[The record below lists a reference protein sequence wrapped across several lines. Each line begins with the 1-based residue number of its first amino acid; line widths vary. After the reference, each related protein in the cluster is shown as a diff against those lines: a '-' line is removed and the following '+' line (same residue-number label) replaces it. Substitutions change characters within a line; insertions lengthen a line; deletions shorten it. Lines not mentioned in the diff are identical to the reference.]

1 MIEVKN
7 VCLSYIKE
15 YSALYNISFE
25 VKDGERLA
33 VIGDNESG
41 KTSLLRAIA
50 RLEKIDRGEIY
61 LNRININ
68 KINFSKDVNVVYLS
82 SKPLFFEN
90 QSVFYNLQ
98 YVLKIRKIS
107 DEIINKK
114 IYNALKLL
122 EIENLKELK
131 IRDLTDREKKL
142 VALARAG
149 LRKSDIY
156 LIDDIFTGNESENEK
171 IVNFLNA
178 IIEKEASCLFT
189 LTNNH
194 APLIE
199 ALQITKQ
206 LHLENGSIAKER

>member
-7 VCLSYIKE
+7 VFLSYIKE
-15 YSALYNISFE
+15 YSALYNVSFE
-25 VKDGERLA
+25 VQDGERVA
-33 VIGDNESG
+33 IIGDSESG
-41 KTSLLRAIA
+41 KTSLLRAILK
-50 RLEKIDRGEIY
+50 LEKVDKGEIY
-61 LNRININ
+61 LNKININ

-82 SKPLFFEN
+82 NKPIFFDN
-90 QSVFYNLQ
+90 QSVYYNLK

-122 EIENLKELK
+122 EIENLRELK

-149 LRKSDIY
+149 LRKGDIY
-156 LIDDIFTGNESENEK
+156 LIDDVFNGNEIENEK

-189 LTNNH
+189 LSTNHTN
-194 APLIE
+194 LINP
-199 ALQITKQ
+199 LQITREI
-206 LHLENGSIAKER
+206 HLQNGSIVK

>member
-7 VCLSYIKE
+7 VCLNYIKE

-50 RLEKIDRGEIY
+50 RLEKIDKGEIY

-131 IRDLTDREKKL
+131 IKDLTDREKKL

-149 LRKSDIY
+149 LRKGDIY

-194 APLIE
+194 ASLIE
-199 ALQITKQ
+199 PLQITRQ

>member
-7 VCLSYIKE
+7 VFLSYIKE
-15 YSALYNISFE
+15 YSALYNVSFE
-25 VKDGERLA
+25 VQDGERVA
-33 VIGDNESG
+33 IIGDSESG
-41 KTSLLRAIA
+41 KTSLLRAILK
-50 RLEKIDRGEIY
+50 LEKVDKGEIY
-61 LNRININ
+61 LNKININ

-82 SKPLFFEN
+82 NKPIFFDN
-90 QSVFYNLQ
+90 QSVYYNLK

-122 EIENLKELK
+122 EIENLRELK

-149 LRKSDIY
+149 LRKGDIY
-156 LIDDIFTGNESENEK
+156 LIDDVFNGNEIENEK

-189 LTNNH
+189 LSTNHTN
-194 APLIE
+194 LINP
-199 ALQITKQ
+199 LQITREI
-206 LHLENGSIAKER
+206 HLQNGSVVK

>member
-7 VCLSYIKE
+7 VFLSYIKE
-15 YSALYNISFE
+15 YSALYNINFE
-25 VKDGERLA
+25 VNDSERVA

-41 KTSLLRAIA
+41 KTSLLRAILK
-50 RLEKIDRGEIY
+50 LEKIDRGEIY
-61 LNRININ
+61 LNKININ

-82 SKPLFFEN
+82 SKPIFFDN

-122 EIENLKELK
+122 EIENIKELK
-131 IRDLTDREKKL
+131 IKDLTDREKKL

-149 LRKSDIY
+149 LRKGDIY
-156 LIDDIFTGNESENEK
+156 LVDDIFSGNEIENEK
-171 IVNFLNA
+171 IINFLNT
-178 IIEKEASCLFT
+178 IIEKEASCLFA
-189 LTNNH
+189 LTNSHCN
-194 APLIE
+194 LIE
-199 ALQITKQ
+199 PLKITRKIY
-206 LHLENGSIAKER
+206 LENGSLVKK